1 MTEAHQGTCWLP
13 TPYAPAELCSTGA
26 ASTLPATTPARHPAR
41 AGQPTRLRYATT
53 TWAGLN
59 PMHFSTPIR
68 V

>member
-1 MTEAHQGTCWLP
+1 M
-13 TPYAPAELCSTGA
+13 SR
-26 ASTLPATTPARHPAR
+26 LPATTPARHPAR

-59 PMHFSTPIR
+59 PTHFSTPIR